1 MDLLWLS
8 VEGGKEQ
15 RCLSVARPAEV
26 EHSPPQPGLL
36 AVGHTFRGAV
46 DGCLDGE
53 ELEEGLCEEY
63 WGVEERERWESG
75 IHRNGRHC

>member
-15 RCLSVARPAEV
+15 RCLSVARPAVAEV
-26 EHSPPQPGLL
+26 EHIPPGLL
-36 AVGHTFRGAV
+36 AVGHTFRGAG

-53 ELEEGLCEEY
+53 ELEEGGES
-63 WGVEERERWESG
+63 VRSTWEG